1 MSVSR
6 LIERKNEKAKGIV
19 MQMKKD
25 AIVPILLI
33 ISLLLAACGSKLP
46 APAEGYDVVL
56 VTDSPGVNENGAQSS
71 ADVIKREPSVVN
83 ASDLFSGYGFCHQLC
98 AESGYYR
105 FTAINSQG
113 VSWQVYLLDQEFK
126 DAERYIPHAYDKALE
141 GSGVI
146 HVDAGDWIY
155 VYCSCN
161 EWTGAKAPEGC
172 AYSWVLDSGATAAD
186 VTSAVTTA
194 SETSS
199 ESAASTETTPTPTPA
214 PTPTPTPAPTPKVL
228 AITKHPTAETV
239 QQGGTCWFIA
249 RADNADSIT
258 WEFLDA
264 AGAVCS
270 VENAKTR
277 NPGLKVE
284 IYDNGETIGLKNI
297 PISMNGWQARAKFSG
312 CGTSLYSNPAAI
324 AVTAIT
330 DFKTAYSSVFEN
342 YISLAGGGED
352 KYELGTD
359 LTLTGIT
366 LGYFLKDLDGDGT
379 EELIVGQIGGTT
391 GSLWDH
397 VVYSVFTLNNGT
409 PVKVLKSNARDRYY
423 FNGTGFIHEGS
434 SGADSSDIYS
444 CRFSNGAL
452 SVINGV
458 YTTAEGFFYVENGDR
473 SSGTGTPVSS
483 DQFNACVVSY
493 EGSIKAMMLTPIA

>member
-1 MSVSR
+1 MKMKKR
-6 LIERKNEKAKGIV
+6 KGIV
-19 MQMKKD
+19 MQIKKN
-25 AIVPILLI
+25 VILPVVLI
-33 ISLLLAACGSKLP
+33 MLLLLAACGSKIP
-46 APAEGYDVVL
+46 EPAEGYDLVL
-56 VTDSPGVNENGAQSS
+56 VTDSPDSGVDAEQTNTDTANN
-71 ADVIKREPSVVN
+71 REPSSVK
-83 ASDLFSGYGFCHQLC
+83 ASDLYSGYGFCHQLC

-105 FTAINSQG
+105 FTAVNSQG
-113 VSWQVYLLDQEFK
+113 VVWQVYVLDQEFT
-126 DAERYIPHAYDKALE
+126 DAERYIPHAYDIVLE
-141 GSGVI
+141 GSGVVHI
-146 HVDAGDWIY
+146 DSGKWIY
-155 VYCSCN
+155 VYCPCN
-161 EWTGAKAPEGC
+161 EWTGSKAPDGC
-172 AYSWVLDSGATAAD
+172 AFSWVMDPNATAAD
-186 VTSAVTTA
+186 VSATPVA
-194 SETSS
+194 ESGSS
-199 ESAASTETTPTPTPA
+199 ADPEPVSTPAPTPA
-214 PTPTPTPAPTPKVL
+214 PTPTPAPKAL
-228 AITKHPTAETV
+228 SITKHPTAETV

-264 AGAVCS
+264 TGAVCS

-277 NPGLKVE
+277 NPGLTVE
-284 IYDNGETIGLKNI
+284 IYDNGETVGLKNI
-297 PISMNGWQARAKFSG
+297 PMSMNGWQARARFDSKTST
-312 CGTSLYSNPAAI
+312 TSLFSNPALI
-324 AVTAIT
+324 TVTAIT

-359 LTLTGIT
+359 LALSGIT
-366 LGYFLKDLDGDGT
+366 LGYFLKDLDGDGS

-409 PVKVLKSNARDRYY
+409 PVMVLKSNARDRYY

-444 CRFSNGAL
+444 CKYSNGTL
-452 SVINGV
+452 SIINGV

-473 SSGTGTPVSS
+473 SSGTGTQISS